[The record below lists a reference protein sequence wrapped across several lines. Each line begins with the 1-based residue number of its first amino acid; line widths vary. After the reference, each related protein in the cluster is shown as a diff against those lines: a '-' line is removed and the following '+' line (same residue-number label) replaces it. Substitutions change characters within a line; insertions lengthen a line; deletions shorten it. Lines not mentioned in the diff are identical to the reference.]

1 MFVDYLQLA
10 TYDEAGNREQEIGRI
25 SRGLKAIAKELDI
38 PVVALSQLSR
48 KVEDRPGK
56 RPMLSDLRDSGSIE
70 QDADEVIFL
79 YRPEYYGILE
89 WDSSYNNECT
99 ENEAEIIIAKN
110 RNGGT
115 LDERCRVN
123 LPTSKFMNLY

>member
-1 MFVDYLQLA
+1 M
-10 TYDEAGNREQEIGRI
+10 
-25 SRGLKAIAKELDI
+25 
-38 PVVALSQLSR
+38 
-48 KVEDRPGK
+48 EDRPGK

-70 QDADEVIFL
+70 QDADEVIFYTDL
-79 YRPEYYGILE
+79 NTTGFLE